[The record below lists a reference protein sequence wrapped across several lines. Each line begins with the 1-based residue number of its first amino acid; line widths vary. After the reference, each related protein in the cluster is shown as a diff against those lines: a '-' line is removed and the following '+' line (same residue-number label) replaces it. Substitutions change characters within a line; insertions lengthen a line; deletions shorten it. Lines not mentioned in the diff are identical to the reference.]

1 MVLVID
7 PQMAG
12 ISGDMLLCSLVDLGA
27 DKNKI
32 ILGIKQ
38 SEKFLSNSTIKKI
51 NFEKIQKHGV
61 QSLHLVLE
69 VDENIHERKGSEIKS
84 AIIKSAREIQLS
96 PKAASFAESCIDTL
110 ISSESKIHGIPEES
124 VHFHEASS
132 IDTLVDIIGAA
143 IALDDLGL
151 FDEKIICLPVAVG
164 GGSVTFSHGTMS
176 NPASAILEIFKN
188 SNLIIKGNDANEE
201 LSTPTGACILVNLAH
216 DSAHYYPSMKV
227 TSIGYGAG
235 QKDFETF
242 SNVLKIVR
250 GSDNNFETDS
260 VKILETNVDDVSGEI
275 LGHLIEKIVEQGALD
290 VSICHGITKKGR
302 PTNLVSVICSDENV
316 DKITDTLVLETGT
329 LGIRISDSNR
339 LIVPRTNYDVSITL
353 GGQTFLVRYKKSSF
367 KGKTD
372 FKIEFDDL
380 KKISNVV
387 GKSIKE
393 TEVLLRK
400 EIEKLEIDDDKT
412 R

>member
-7 PQMAG
+7 PQIAG

-32 ILGIKQ
+32 ITGIKQ
-38 SEKFLSNSTIKKI
+38 SEKFLSNSSIKKI
-51 NFEKIQKHGV
+51 DFEKIQKHGV
-61 QSLHLVLE
+61 ESLHLILE
-69 VDENIHERKGSEIKS
+69 IDEDIHERKGSEIKS
-84 AIIKSAREIQLS
+84 AIIESTQEIKLS
-96 PKAASFAESCIDTL
+96 PKATSFAESCIDTL
-110 ISSESKIHGIPEES
+110 ISSESKIHGIPKES

-132 IDTLVDIIGAA
+132 IDTLVDIIGIT
-143 IALDDLGL
+143 IALEDLGL

-188 SNLIIKGNDANEE
+188 SNLEIKGTDANEE
-201 LSTPTGACILVNLAH
+201 LTTPTGACILVNLVGE
-216 DSAHYYPSMKV
+216 SVKYYPQLKLE
-227 TSIGYGAG
+227 SIGYGAG

-250 GSDNNFETDS
+250 GIDDNFEMDS
-260 VKILETNVDDVSGEI
+260 VKILETNVDDISGEI
-275 LGHLIEKIVEQGALD
+275 LGNLIEKIMEKGARD
-290 VSICHGITKKGR
+290 VSIYHGITKKGR
-302 PTNLVSVICSDENV
+302 PTNLVSVICTNDTVDEII
-316 DKITDTLVLETGT
+316 DILVLETGT
-329 LGIRISDSNR
+329 LGIRISDSDR
-339 LIVPRTNYDVSITL
+339 FIVPRTNHDISITL
-353 GGQTFLVRYKKSSF
+353 NDQSFQVHYKKSSF

-380 KKISNVV
+380 KKISNILD
-387 GKSIKE
+387 KSIKE

-400 EIEKLEIDDDKT
+400 EIEKLEINK
-412 R
+412 

>member
-7 PQMAG
+7 PQIAG

-51 NFEKIQKHGV
+51 DFEKIQKHGV
-61 QSLHLVLE
+61 QALHLVLE
-69 VDENIHERKGSEIKS
+69 IDEDVHERKGSEIKIAILKSVQEIKLS
-84 AIIKSAREIQLS
+84 A
-96 PKAASFAESCIDTL
+96 KATSFAESCIDTL
-110 ISSESKIHGIPEES
+110 ISSESTIHGISKES

-132 IDTLVDIIGAA
+132 IDTLVDIVGIT
-143 IALDDLGL
+143 IALEDLGL
-151 FDEKIICLPVAVG
+151 FDEKILCLPVAVG

-188 SNLIIKGNDANEE
+188 SNLEIKGNNANEE
-201 LSTPTGACILVNLAH
+201 LTTPTGACILVNLA
-216 DSAHYYPSMKV
+216 DESVQYYPQLKLK
-227 TSIGYGAG
+227 SIGYGAG

-242 SNVLKIVR
+242 SNVLKLVR
-250 GSDNNFETDS
+250 GTDNDFEMDS

-275 LGHLIEKIVEQGALD
+275 LGNLIEKVMGKGARD
-290 VSICHGITKKGR
+290 VSIYHGITKKGR
-302 PTNLVSVICSDENV
+302 PTNLVSVICTSETVDEIM
-316 DKITDTLVLETGT
+316 DLLVLETGT

-339 LIVPRTNYDVSITL
+339 FIVPRTNHTVSITL
-353 GGQTFLVRYKKSSF
+353 NDQLFHVHYKKSSF
-367 KGKTD
+367 KRKID

-380 KKISNVV
+380 KKISNVLD
-387 GKSIKE
+387 KSIKE

-400 EIEKLEIDDDKT
+400 EIEKLEIHK
-412 R
+412 